1 MSIFV
6 YPTVH
11 VGWCVWHH
19 VHFTRHSFSILY
31 ITKFFY
37 ILDAYIV
44 LLLDVLFWLF
54 LKKYCWSFAV
64 SIKLF
69 SNQKVQ
75 SMRLTKLHRFALIYT
90 LECLVCYKDFGWIFK
105 FVCWKPTVYCN
116 QLRIIIKPKQC
127 IGVGPLCNPQ
137 QVTTYHG
144 QRYGCFSPLFYPVY
158 QKTFL
163 SCVFCRFAIMFWGWS
178 MESGPLFLDLYVCYF
193 LLYLRVESVSFKRH
207 KFSLTGVEYLGAF

>member
-75 SMRLTKLHRFALIYT
+75 SVRLTKLHRFALIYT

-144 QRYGCFSPLFYPVY
+144 HRYDCFSPLFTWYITRHFSLV
-158 QKTFL
+158 FSADLL
-163 SCVFCRFAIMFWGWS
+163 SC
-178 MESGPLFLDLYVCYF
+178 SGVDPWNLDPY
-193 LLYLRVESVSFKRH
+193 S
-207 KFSLTGVEYLGAF
+207 